1 MPAAPGSRGPGGYSR
16 GVPGEPAVLGPS
28 QRRDIGLLVVVRGI
42 SFVGDGIA
50 LVALF
55 LRVAPLGHA
64 WAVAG
69 LAIAGSLPFV
79 VLAPLAGHV
88 VDRVRARPLLVA
100 LGLAEALVCAGLALD
115 TGVAAALGL
124 LFALNCLVAFSVPGY
139 TTLAVAIAGPGNA
152 QRAQGPLQAAQG
164 LAMVVGP
171 MLGGLLVGLV
181 GQRWP
186 LGLDAVSFAVAGVGT
201 ALVVHDR
208 RPTTPAPGEHVSA
221 FAGIALVARDA
232 LLRPLAVDIFAFLAT
247 LGMVNV
253 AEVFFVTQTLHGS
266 PLAYGALGAS
276 FGAGTVVGSL
286 QAARLSRDERHQAAW
301 LCGTI
306 VAVGLLVG
314 GVSLVENVGE
324 IYPLMVVAGVAV
336 GIANVMAITLFSE
349 RAAEHLH
356 GRLFAAL
363 GAITTTAD
371 VGATVAGGALLSVLA
386 PRTVYLL
393 GGVLATVAAVVF
405 GALAMRA
412 VTRGGGASAV

>member
-1 MPAAPGSRGPGGYSR
+1 M
-16 GVPGEPAVLGPS
+16 VPSDAGALSPS
-28 QRRDIGLLVVVRGI
+28 QRRDIAVLVVVRGI
-42 SFVGDGIA
+42 SFAGDGIA

-55 LRVAPLGHA
+55 LRVAPRGHA

-88 VDRVRARPLLVA
+88 VDRVRARPLLIA
-100 LGLAEALVCAGLALD
+100 LGLAEAVVCAGLAVL

-152 QRAQGPLQAAQG
+152 ARAQGPLQAAQG

-186 LGLDAVSFAVAGVGT
+186 LGLDAVSFALAGAGT

-208 RPTTPAPGEHVSA
+208 RPAAPASGEHGSA

-286 QAARLSRDERHQAAW
+286 QATRLGRDERRRVAW

-306 VAVGLLVG
+306 VVVGLLVG
-314 GVSLVENVGE
+314 AVALVRHVGE
-324 IYPLMVVAGVAV
+324 IYPLMVAAGVAV
-336 GIANVMAITLFSE
+336 GIANVMGIALFSG

-356 GRLFAAL
+356 GRVFAAV
-363 GAITTTAD
+363 GAITTAAD
-371 VGATVAGGALLSVLA
+371 VGATLAGGALLSFLA
-386 PRTVYLL
+386 PRTVYAL
-393 GGVLATVAAVVF
+393 GGVLATTAALVF
-405 GALAMRA
+405 GALALRA
-412 VTRGGGASAV
+412 VARDASV